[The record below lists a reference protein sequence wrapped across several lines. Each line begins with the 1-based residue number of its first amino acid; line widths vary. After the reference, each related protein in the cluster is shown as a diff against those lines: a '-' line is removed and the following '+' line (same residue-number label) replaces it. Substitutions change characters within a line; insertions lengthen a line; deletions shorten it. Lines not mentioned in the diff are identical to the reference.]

1 MERFQRTILDEFFR
15 VTFRTTLYETVE
27 ALEVDLDAWLE
38 YFNYELPHQGY
49 CNRGNRP
56 IDTINEFFM
65 SKDAVKEET

>member
-1 MERFQRTILDEFFR
+1 M
-15 VTFRTTLYETVE
+15 VE